1 MYRPKGSG
9 DSVPICILCCT
20 YRFQPTCTKQSP
32 YLSVSPAMRQREEG
46 SICTESEKV
55 EHGSFT
61 TLAFAATG
69 GMGKA
74 VTITY
79 AHIASL
85 IAIKTGQ
92 PYSQVLGWLCCMLSF
107 SLKRP
112 ALMCF
117 RGTCGPFCARV
128 PSLN

>member
-85 IAIKTGQ
+85 IAIKRGQ
-92 PYSQVLGWLCCMLSF
+92 PYYQALGGCVVCSA
-107 SLKRP
+107 S
-112 ALMCF
+112 A
-117 RGTCGPFCARV
+117 
-128 PSLN
+128 